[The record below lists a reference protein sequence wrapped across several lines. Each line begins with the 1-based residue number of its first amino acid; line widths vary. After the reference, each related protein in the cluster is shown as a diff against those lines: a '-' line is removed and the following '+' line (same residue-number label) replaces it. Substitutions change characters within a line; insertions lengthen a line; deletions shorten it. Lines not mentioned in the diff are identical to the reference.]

1 MFYKLKTHL
10 VGMSFFCRFEV
21 KFLNKMKHFYTLIIT
36 CLTINIIFGQIHNID
51 RKGLIESEKKS
62 ASRSILDV
70 NVNPNTLNYDLQYVR
85 VEFDLDP
92 TQQFVSG
99 TMTSHFKMLANS
111 STIYFDLAKILTVS
125 TVKYHGQNLTF
136 QQLSSDE
143 IKINFPA
150 ALTAQTTDSLSI
162 TYSGV
167 PVNTGAFASFE
178 AGTTPAGDPVLA
190 TLSEPYGAK
199 GWWPTKQSMNDKIEK
214 MDIKVTT
221 PAQYTVGSNGKLMSE
236 TILGNGKK
244 LTYWQ
249 TNYPIPAYLFALGIS
264 NYTKMNSTI
273 TTTESS
279 FPFLNYV
286 YPAYANAN
294 TQANLDW
301 TTSSMQTFE
310 DHFGLYPYRNEKYGH
325 MMFNWGGGMEHATM
339 TSMVNFGQ
347 GLIAHELAHQW
358 FGDKLTCGAWND
370 IWLNEGFATF
380 GEHLTYEK
388 LLMSSSQFQNYLA
401 NEISDITSS
410 PGGSVYV
417 PDAGLSDIGR
427 VFDGRLTYAKGG
439 FVLRMIKW
447 ILGDSQFYAM
457 LKAYQN
463 NPAFAYNYV
472 KTNDFR
478 DFLSSF
484 TGKDFT
490 EFFNDWIYGEGYP
503 SYQIRWTQN
512 TTTKKLTFRVG
523 QTRSSSTV
531 SFFEMPLPIKVTGS
545 GGQTAYFVLDHTSNN
560 QYFTQDVAFTVTGVT
575 FNYENQIITKGS
587 TVVKDNTLAVNDT
600 NKDKINV
607 YPNPA
612 KSFIKISGLS
622 KSTDYE
628 ILSIDGKLIKK
639 GISNPDSEINISTLV
654 KGTYILK
661 FNNQSVKIIKE

>member
-1 MFYKLKTHL
+1 
-10 VGMSFFCRFEV
+10 
-21 KFLNKMKHFYTLIIT
+21 MKHFYTLIIV
-36 CLTINIIFGQIHNID
+36 CLTFNTIFSQYNNIE
-51 RKGLIESEKKS
+51 RKGLIDSEKRS
-62 ASRSILDV
+62 ASRSILDF

-85 VEFDLDP
+85 LEFDLDP

-111 STIYFDLAKILTVS
+111 ANIYFELAKNLTVS

-136 QQLSSDE
+136 EHLTSDE

-167 PVNTGAFASFE
+167 PDSTGAFASFE
-178 AGTTPAGDPVLA
+178 ADTTQDGDPVLA

-221 PAQYTVGSNGKLMSE
+221 PAEYTVGSNGKLMSE

-264 NYTKMNSTI
+264 NYTKINSTI
-273 TTTESS
+273 TTTGSS

-286 YPAYANAN
+286 YPGFD
-294 TQANLDW
+294 TPSTRANLDW
-301 TTSSMQTFE
+301 TATSMQTFE

-325 MMFNWGGGMEHATM
+325 MQFNWGGGMEHATM

-380 GEHLTYEK
+380 GEHVTYEK
-388 LLMSSSQFQNYLA
+388 LLMSASQFQNYLA
-401 NEISDITSS
+401 GQISDITSD

-417 PDAGLSDIGR
+417 PDSGLSNINR
-427 VFDGRLTYAKGG
+427 VFDGRLTYAKGA

-447 ILGDSQFYAM
+447 KLGDDQFYAM

-463 NPAFAYNYV
+463 NPAFAYGYV
-472 KTNDFR
+472 KTPDFR
-478 DFLSSF
+478 NFLSSY

-490 EFFNDWIYGEGYP
+490 DFFNDWIYGEGYP

-512 TTTKKLTFRVG
+512 ATSKKLTFRVG

-531 SFFEMPLPIKVTGS
+531 NFFEMPLPIRVTGS
-545 GGQTAYFVLDHTSNN
+545 GGQTAYFVLDHTANN
-560 QYFTQDVAFTVTGVT
+560 QYFTQDVGFTVTGVS
-575 FNYENQIITKGS
+575 FNYENQIITRGS
-587 TVVKDNTLAVNDT
+587 TVIRDNTLAVDSF
-600 NKDKINV
+600 NKDKINI

-612 KSFIKISGLS
+612 KSFIKIAGLE
-622 KSTDYE
+622 KSAEYE
-628 ILSIDGKLIKK
+628 IFTLDGKLIKK
-639 GISNPDSEINISTLV
+639 GNADKDSEINISAFV

-661 FNNQSVKIIKE
+661 FNDQSFKIIKE

>member
-1 MFYKLKTHL
+1 
-10 VGMSFFCRFEV
+10 
-21 KFLNKMKHFYTLIIT
+21 MKHFYTLIIV
-36 CLTINIIFGQIHNID
+36 CLTFDTIFSQSNNID
-51 RKGLIESEKKS
+51 RKGLIDSEKRS
-62 ASRSILDV
+62 ASRSILDF

-85 VEFDLDP
+85 LEFDLDP

-111 STIYFDLAKILTVS
+111 ANIYFELAKNLTVS

-136 QQLSSDE
+136 EHLTSDE

-167 PVNTGAFASFE
+167 PDSTGAFASFE
-178 AGTTPAGDPVLA
+178 ADTTQDGDPILA

-221 PAQYTVGSNGKLMSE
+221 PAEYTVGSNGKLMSE
-236 TILGNGKK
+236 SILGNGKK

-264 NYTKMNSTI
+264 NYTKINSTI
-273 TTTESS
+273 TTTGSS

-286 YPAYANAN
+286 YPSFD
-294 TQANLDW
+294 TPSTRANLDW
-301 TTSSMQTFE
+301 TATSMQTFE

-325 MMFNWGGGMEHATM
+325 MQFNWGGGMEHATM

-380 GEHLTYEK
+380 GEHVTYEK
-388 LLMSSSQFQNYLA
+388 LLMSPSQFQNYLA
-401 NEISDITSS
+401 GQISDITSD

-417 PDAGLSDIGR
+417 PDSGLSNINR
-427 VFDGRLTYAKGG
+427 VFDGRLTYAKGA

-447 ILGDSQFYAM
+447 KLGDDQFYAM

-463 NPAFAYNYV
+463 NPAFAYGYV
-472 KTNDFR
+472 KTPDFR
-478 DFLSSF
+478 NFLSSY

-490 EFFNDWIYGEGYP
+490 DFFNDWIYGEGYP

-512 TTTKKLTFRVG
+512 ATSRKLTFRVG

-531 SFFEMPLPIKVTGS
+531 NFFEMPLPIRVTGS
-545 GGQTAYFVLDHTSNN
+545 GGQTAYFVLDHTANN
-560 QYFTQDVAFTVTGVT
+560 QYFTQDVGFTVTGVS
-575 FNYENQIITKGS
+575 FNYENQIITRGS
-587 TVVKDNTLAVNDT
+587 TVIRDNTLAVDSF
-600 NKDKINV
+600 NKDKINI

-612 KSFIKISGLS
+612 KSFIKIAGLE
-622 KSTDYE
+622 KSAEYE
-628 ILSIDGKLIKK
+628 IFTLDGKLIKK
-639 GISNPDSEINISTLV
+639 GNADKDSEINISAFV

-661 FNNQSVKIIKE
+661 FNDQSFKIIKE

>member
-1 MFYKLKTHL
+1 MKQFYNLL
-10 VGMSFFCRFEV
+10 VLFV
-21 KFLNKMKHFYTLIIT
+21 
-36 CLTINIIFGQIHNID
+36 TIGNLFGQNHNID
-51 RKGLIESEKKS
+51 RKGLIESEKKA
-62 ASRSILDV
+62 ASRSILDY

-85 VEFDLDP
+85 MELDLDP
-92 TQQFVSG
+92 TEQFVSG
-99 TMTSHFKMLANS
+99 TMTSHFKMLSNS
-111 STIYFDLAKILTVS
+111 SSIYFDLAKNLTVS
-125 TVKYHGQNLTF
+125 NVKYHGQNLTF
-136 QQLSSDE
+136 QQLNTDE
-143 IKINFPA
+143 IKINFPVPIA
-150 ALTAQTTDSLSI
+150 ANVKDSLAI

-167 PVNTGAFASFE
+167 PDSSGAFASFE
-178 AGTTPAGDPVLA
+178 AGFTPAGDPVLA

-221 PAQYTVGSNGKLMSE
+221 PSEYTVGSNGKLMSE
-236 TILGNGKK
+236 TILSNGKK

-249 TNYPIPAYLFALGIS
+249 TNYPIPAYLFALGIA

-273 TTTESS
+273 TTTGSS

-286 YPAYANAN
+286 YPEYATGN
-294 TQANLDW
+294 TQASLDW
-301 TTSSMQTFE
+301 MTSCMQNFE
-310 DHFGLYPYRNEKYGH
+310 DKFGLYPYRNEKYGH
-325 MMFNWGGGMEHATM
+325 MQFNWGGGMEHATM
-339 TSMVNFGQ
+339 TSMVNFGE
-347 GLIAHELAHQW
+347 GLICHELAHQW

-388 LLMSSSQFQNYLA
+388 LLMSPAQFQNYLA
-401 NEISDITSS
+401 GEISDITSD

-417 PDAGLSDIGR
+417 PDSGLSNIGR

-447 ILGDSQFYAM
+447 ILGEDQFYSAI
-457 LKAYQN
+457 KAYQD

-478 DFLSSF
+478 DFLSAY

-490 EFFNDWIYGEGYP
+490 EFFKDWIYGEGYP

-512 TTTKKLTFRVG
+512 SASKKLTFRVG

-531 SFFEMPLPIKVTGS
+531 SFFEMPLPIRVSGS
-545 GGQTAYFVLDHTSNN
+545 GGQTAYFVLNHTSNN
-560 QYFTQDVAFTVTGVT
+560 QYFTQDVGFTVTNVT

-587 TVVKDNTLAVNDT
+587 TVTKDNTLAVTDIS
-600 NKDKINV
+600 KEKLNV

-612 KSFIKISGLS
+612 KSFIKITGLE
-622 KSTDYE
+622 KATDYE
-628 ILSIDGKLIKK
+628 IFSVDGKLIRK
-639 GISNPDSEINISTLV
+639 GTANKDSEISISNFA
-654 KGTYILK
+654 KGNYILK
-661 FNNQSVKIIKE
+661 FNDQSFKIIKE

>member
-1 MFYKLKTHL
+1 
-10 VGMSFFCRFEV
+10 
-21 KFLNKMKHFYTLIIT
+21 MKHFYTLIIV
-36 CLTINIIFGQIHNID
+36 CLTFNTIFSQSNNID
-51 RKGLIESEKKS
+51 RKGLIDSEKRS
-62 ASRSILDV
+62 ASRSILDF

-85 VEFDLDP
+85 LEFDLDP

-111 STIYFDLAKILTVS
+111 ANIYFELAKNLTVS

-136 QQLSSDE
+136 EHLTSDE

-167 PVNTGAFASFE
+167 PDSTGAFASFE
-178 AGTTPAGDPVLA
+178 ADTTDDGDPILA

-221 PAQYTVGSNGKLMSE
+221 PAEYTVGSNGKLMSE

-264 NYTKMNSTI
+264 NYTKINSTI
-273 TTTESS
+273 TTTGSS

-286 YPAYANAN
+286 YPGFDTPSTRASLA
-294 TQANLDW
+294 W
-301 TTSSMQTFE
+301 TATSMQTFE

-325 MMFNWGGGMEHATM
+325 MQFNWGGGMEHATM

-380 GEHLTYEK
+380 GEHVTYEK
-388 LLMSSSQFQNYLA
+388 LLMSASQFQNYLA
-401 NEISDITSS
+401 GQISDITSD

-417 PDAGLSDIGR
+417 PDSGLSNINR
-427 VFDGRLTYAKGG
+427 VFDGRLTYAKGA

-447 ILGDSQFYAM
+447 KLGDDQFYAM

-463 NPAFAYNYV
+463 NPAFAYGYV
-472 KTNDFR
+472 KTPDFR
-478 DFLSSF
+478 NFLSSY

-490 EFFNDWIYGEGYP
+490 DFFNDWIYGEGYP

-512 TTTKKLTFRVG
+512 ATSKKLTFRVG

-531 SFFEMPLPIKVTGS
+531 NFFEMPLPIRVTGS
-545 GGQTAYFVLDHTSNN
+545 GGQTAYFVLDHTANN
-560 QYFTQDVAFTVTGVT
+560 QYFTQDVGFTVTGVN
-575 FNYENQIITKGS
+575 FNYENQIITRGS
-587 TVVKDNTLAVNDT
+587 TVIRDNTLAVDSF
-600 NKDKINV
+600 NKDKINI

-612 KSFIKISGLS
+612 KSFIKIAGLE
-622 KSTDYE
+622 KSAEYE
-628 ILSIDGKLIKK
+628 IFTLDGKLIKK
-639 GISNPDSEINISTLV
+639 GNADKDSEINISAFV

-661 FNNQSVKIIKE
+661 FNDQSFKIIKE

>member
-1 MFYKLKTHL
+1 
-10 VGMSFFCRFEV
+10 
-21 KFLNKMKHFYTLIIT
+21 MKHFYTLIIV
-36 CLTINIIFGQIHNID
+36 CLTFNTIFSQSNNID
-51 RKGLIESEKKS
+51 RKGLIDSEKRT
-62 ASRSILDV
+62 ASRSTLDF

-85 VEFDLDP
+85 LELDLDP

-111 STIYFDLAKILTVS
+111 ANIYFELAKNLTVS

-136 QQLSSDE
+136 EHLTSDE
-143 IKINFPA
+143 IKINFPV

-167 PVNTGAFASFE
+167 PDSTGAFASFE
-178 AGTTPAGDPVLA
+178 ADTTDDGDPILA

-221 PAQYTVGSNGKLMSE
+221 PAEYTVGSNGKLMSE

-264 NYTKMNSTI
+264 NYTKINSTI
-273 TTTESS
+273 TTTGSS

-286 YPAYANAN
+286 YPGFDTPSTRASLA
-294 TQANLDW
+294 W
-301 TTSSMQTFE
+301 TATSMQTFE

-325 MMFNWGGGMEHATM
+325 MQFNWGGGMEHATM

-380 GEHLTYEK
+380 GEHVTYEK
-388 LLMSSSQFQNYLA
+388 LLMSPSQFQNYLA
-401 NEISDITSS
+401 GQISDITSD

-417 PDAGLSDIGR
+417 PDSGLSNINR
-427 VFDGRLTYAKGG
+427 VFDGRLTYAKGA

-447 ILGDSQFYAM
+447 KLGDDQFYAM

-463 NPAFAYNYV
+463 NPAFAYGYV
-472 KTNDFR
+472 KTPDFR
-478 DFLSSF
+478 NFLSSY

-490 EFFNDWIYGEGYP
+490 DFFNDWIYGEGYP

-512 TTTKKLTFRVG
+512 ATSRKLTFRVG

-531 SFFEMPLPIKVTGS
+531 NFFEMPLPIRVTGS
-545 GGQTAYFVLDHTSNN
+545 GGQTAYFVLDHTANN
-560 QYFTQDVAFTVTGVT
+560 QYFTQDVGFTVTAVS
-575 FNYENQIITKGS
+575 FNYENQIITRGS
-587 TVVKDNTLAVNDT
+587 TVIRDNTLAVDSF
-600 NKDKINV
+600 NKDKINI

-612 KSFIKISGLS
+612 KSFIKIAGLE
-622 KSTDYE
+622 KSAEYE
-628 ILSIDGKLIKK
+628 IFTLDGKLIKK
-639 GISNPDSEINISTLV
+639 GNADKDSEINISAFV

-661 FNNQSVKIIKE
+661 FYDQSFKIIKE

>member
-1 MFYKLKTHL
+1 
-10 VGMSFFCRFEV
+10 
-21 KFLNKMKHFYTLIIT
+21 MKHFYTLIIV
-36 CLTINIIFGQIHNID
+36 CLTFNTIFSQSNNID
-51 RKGLIESEKKS
+51 RKGLIDSEKRN
-62 ASRSILDV
+62 ASRSILDF

-85 VEFDLDP
+85 LEFDLDP

-111 STIYFDLAKILTVS
+111 ANIYFELAKNLTVS

-136 QQLSSDE
+136 EHLTSDE

-167 PVNTGAFASFE
+167 PDSTGAFASFE
-178 AGTTPAGDPVLA
+178 ADTTQDGDPVLA

-221 PAQYTVGSNGKLMSE
+221 PAEYTVGSNGKLMSE

-264 NYTKMNSTI
+264 NYTKINSTI
-273 TTTESS
+273 TTTGSS

-286 YPAYANAN
+286 YPGFD
-294 TQANLDW
+294 TPSTRANLDW
-301 TTSSMQTFE
+301 TATSMQTFE

-325 MMFNWGGGMEHATM
+325 MQFNWGGGMEHATM

-380 GEHLTYEK
+380 GEHVTYEK
-388 LLMSSSQFQNYLA
+388 LLMSASQFQNYLA
-401 NEISDITSS
+401 GQISDITSD

-417 PDAGLSDIGR
+417 PDSGLSNINR
-427 VFDGRLTYAKGG
+427 VFDGRLTYAKGA

-447 ILGDSQFYAM
+447 KLGDDQFYAM

-463 NPAFAYNYV
+463 NPAFAYGYV
-472 KTNDFR
+472 KTPDFR
-478 DFLSSF
+478 NFLSSY

-490 EFFNDWIYGEGYP
+490 DFFNDWIYGEGYP

-512 TTTKKLTFRVG
+512 ATSRKLTFRVS

-531 SFFEMPLPIKVTGS
+531 NFFEMPLPIRVTGS
-545 GGQTAYFVLDHTSNN
+545 GGQTAYFVLDHTANN
-560 QYFTQDVAFTVTGVT
+560 QYFTQDVGFTVTGVT
-575 FNYENQIITKGS
+575 FNYENQIITRGS
-587 TVVKDNTLAVNDT
+587 TVIRDNTLAVDSF
-600 NKDKINV
+600 NKDKINI

-612 KSFIKISGLS
+612 KSFIKIAGLE
-622 KSTDYE
+622 KSAEYE
-628 ILSIDGKLIKK
+628 IFTLDGKLIKK
-639 GISNPDSEINISTLV
+639 GNAEKDSEINISAFV

-661 FNNQSVKIIKE
+661 FNDQSFKIIKE